1 MSLQI
6 ALAPLFVHVALTFAL
21 MIGMFLNRR
30 AALMKRE
37 VHPRDIAL
45 REPNWPVRAT
55 QFANSYLNQF
65 EMPVL
70 FYVLTILV
78 LNTRQADLIFLI
90 LSWLYVILR
99 IVQAW
104 IHVTSNRVTYRG
116 IAFGASTLVLL
127 VMWVMFAIRI
137 YSL

>member
-1 MSLQI
+1 MSIQF

-21 MIGMFLNRR
+21 MIGMFVNRR

-45 REPNWPVRAT
+45 RQPNWPVRAT

-78 LNTRQADLIFLI
+78 LFTRQADLIFIL
-90 LSWLYVILR
+90 LSWIYVVLR
-99 IVQAW
+99 IIQAW

-116 IAFGASTLVLL
+116 LAFGASTLVLL
-127 VMWVMFAIRI
+127 IMWIMFAMRI
-137 YSL
+137 YLL